1 MKVRNSI
8 IACLLVGLLGGCSLG
23 PHSLRE
29 PPPPTD
35 NEIPKR
41 VVQEARRLEAD
52 GAYLVKNLER
62 QRPPDIKFEPIKPK
76 YDPLEDHLVSFTM
89 VDEDLQLV
97 LYSLAQAVGMNLII
111 DPSISAEKRL
121 ITLNFKNT
129 SASTVLR
136 EILGSHDLYY
146 EIRDNVIRVLPYEE
160 KFFKLHFMDTNV
172 DMVFD
177 VGGDVLGAGEAETA
191 SGLSGSFKLSG
202 TGTKKGNVYDLLEQM
217 LQRVMTDQGR
227 YSLNR
232 ITGTLY
238 LKDTPGVVKAVSRII
253 NHLRDV
259 MARQI
264 LIEARIIEVS
274 LSDNYNYGIDW
285 EVLRRETKGVTKLN
299 TTSWALGRGLV
310 ISGVRSSF
318 NIDVA
323 IDALKMFGDAK
334 VVSNPLIRT
343 KHGKPAIISVGT
355 SITYKKSVS
364 ITTTVVGDEARDTTD
379 VEVSTVFDGLILGLI
394 PFIHEDGL
402 ITLLIN
408 PIKSDVDP
416 ESIEPVPVGGS
427 GAESI
432 SLPKVRIKEMSTTIS
447 LRSGD
452 VVFLG
457 GLIDRRKQKEV
468 RGVPFLSSIPL
479 LGYLFK
485 NETYRDETRELV
497 IVMSVKVI

>member
-1 MKVRNSI
+1 MKIQNSF
-8 IACLLVGLLGGCSLG
+8 IACLFLLALGGCSWG

-29 PPPPTD
+29 PPPPPHST
-35 NEIPKR
+35 IPKR
-41 VVQEARRLEAD
+41 VVEEAKQLESD
-52 GAYLVKNLER
+52 RTYLVNNLER
-62 QRPPDIKFEPIKPK
+62 EEPVNIKLEPLKPK
-76 YDPLEDHLVSFTM
+76 YDPLDDHLVSFSM

-97 LYSLAQAVGMNLII
+97 LYSLAQSVGMNLII
-111 DPSISAEKRL
+111 DPSITSEKRL
-121 ITLNFKNT
+121 VTLNFKDVP
-129 SASTVLR
+129 ASTLLR
-136 EILGSHDLYY
+136 EVLSSQDLCY
-146 EIRDNVIRVLPYEE
+146 EVRDNVIRVLPYKE
-160 KFFKLHFMDTNV
+160 KFFKLNFMDTNV

-191 SGLSGSFKLSG
+191 SGLSGSFRVSG

-217 LQRVMTDQGR
+217 LQRVMTDQGK

-238 LKDTPGVVKAVSRII
+238 LKDTPSVVKTASKII
-253 NHLRDV
+253 NHLREV
-259 MARQI
+259 MVRQI

-274 LSDNYNYGIDW
+274 LSDNYAYGIDW
-285 EVLRRETKGVTKLN
+285 EILRREARGATKLN
-299 TTSWALGRGLV
+299 SAAWALGRGLV
-310 ISGVRSSF
+310 LSGVSKSF

-323 IDALKMFGDAK
+323 IDALKMFGDTK
-334 VVSNPLIRT
+334 IVSNPIIRS

-355 SITYKKSVS
+355 SFTYKKSVS
-364 ITTTVVGDEARDTTD
+364 VTTTFVGDESRDTTD

-416 ESIEPVPVGGS
+416 ESIEPTPVS
-427 GAESI
+427 ERASDSI
-432 SLPKVRIKEMSTTIS
+432 SLPKVQIKEMSSTIT

-457 GLIDRRKQKEV
+457 GLIDRHKQKDV

-485 NETYRDETRELV
+485 NEGYRYETRELV